1 MVFGEKWKCKAM
13 ARMQQSDKSSKNATT
28 VRKAS
33 GAAVQPDRSVES
45 VGGHTNDLDLRRR
58 LIREAAYHRYA
69 ERGYSD
75 GHDVDDWLQ
84 AEAAVDDALANSKRP
99 TQ

>member
-1 MVFGEKWKCKAM
+1 M
-13 ARMQQSDKSSKNATT
+13 ARMQQSDKGSRNAAR

-33 GAAVQPDRSVES
+33 GEAVQPHAALES
-45 VGGHTNDLDLRRR
+45 VGRGDPKDPDLRCR

-84 AEAAVDDALANSKRP
+84 AEAAVDGALAASKRP

>member
-1 MVFGEKWKCKAM
+1 MCKAM
-13 ARMQQSDKSSKNATT
+13 ARMQQSDKGSRNATR

-33 GAAVQPDRSVES
+33 GEAMQPGRSVDS
-45 VGGHTNDLDLRRR
+45 VGGSDTKDLDLRRR

-84 AEAAVDDALANSKRP
+84 AEAAVDDALASSKRP